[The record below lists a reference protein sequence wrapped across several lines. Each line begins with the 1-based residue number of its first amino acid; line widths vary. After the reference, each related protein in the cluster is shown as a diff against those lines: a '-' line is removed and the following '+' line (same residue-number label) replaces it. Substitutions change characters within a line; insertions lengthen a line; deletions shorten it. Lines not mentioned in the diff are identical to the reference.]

1 LNDFKKVIEE
11 KCKDSLAGWKAF
23 EVQFSYVGFVT
34 QQILGSVG
42 S

>member
-1 LNDFKKVIEE
+1 LNNFKKVIEE
-11 KCKDSLAGWKAF
+11 ECKDPRARWKAF
-23 EVQFSYVGFVT
+23 EIQFSYVGFVN